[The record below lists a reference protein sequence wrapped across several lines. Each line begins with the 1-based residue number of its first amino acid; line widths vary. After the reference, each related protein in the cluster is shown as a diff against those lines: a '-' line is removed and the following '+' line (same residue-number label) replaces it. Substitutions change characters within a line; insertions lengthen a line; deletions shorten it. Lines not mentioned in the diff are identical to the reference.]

1 MTERNYLGWAAF
13 EDMAAGDVKGR
24 IVFFS
29 SPYKTKRAVE
39 GNVSRCISE
48 AFTGEHVADVVRIY
62 GPDDGE
68 RCVEEAQAYQG
79 ECDFELVSGIYEVK
93 PAERSASGSAST
105 DGACDDEDCIVA
117 LARDYGADPC
127 VVRELF
133 DCWMVAVDGRSYEE
147 ELTGFREAFDALR
160 GCKAVE

>member
-13 EDMAAGDVKGR
+13 EDMAAGDCNGR

-29 SPYKTKRAVE
+29 SPYKTKKAVE
-39 GNVSRCISE
+39 NNVSRCISE
-48 AFTGEHVADVVRIY
+48 AFTGEHVANVVRIY

-79 ECDFELVSGIYEVK
+79 ECDFELVSGLYEVR
-93 PAERSASGSAST
+93 PAERSAAGTVSVAGS
-105 DGACDDEDCIVA
+105 CDDEGCIVA
-117 LARDYGADPC
+117 LARGYGADPC

-160 GCKAVE
+160 GGKAVA